1 MESNQLAVASAAWLQ
16 HPEAGEPQWW
26 DRLAAAGAPLRERL
40 PDGRV
45 RVTFLWRDPAG
56 GPAAS
61 ATVRVYA
68 DVNSVTDHHSP
79 QPQSLSRLGDTDVW
93 WWQAVLP
100 ADWRGSYAY
109 IPVSAGQ
116 TPPAPNADVRESRL
130 RHREWWLSIMGQAIA
145 DPLNPAAGYRSSWGA
160 ALSPLHLPD
169 APDQSAWAAWDQAGQ
184 GADPRRLAEIRWDS
198 AMLGKARRVW
208 IYHTGSVPA
217 GQWAERP
224 LAILLDGQHW
234 AQRLPVFSALD
245 EDTRRGRL
253 PPAVYLLVDSID
265 GRNRE
270 EDLPCNADFWLALQA
285 ELLPQAA
292 LIAPFSDRADRTV
305 VAGQSY
311 GGLAA
316 MFAGLQWPERFGCVL
331 SQSGSFWWPH
341 VELHERARA
350 ASARRLPGSKGRLT
364 ERLEA
369 GEMPPG
375 RLRVYQ
381 EVGSRE
387 EVMVDVNDSHRAAL
401 ERAGHDVHY
410 RVFEGGHDWLC
421 WRGGLLQGLG
431 CLWRPWVAP

>member
-1 MESNQLAVASAAWLQ
+1 MELNQVAVESAAWLQ

-26 DRLAAAGAPLRERL
+26 DRLASAGAPLRERL

-45 RVTFLWRDPAG
+45 CVTFLWRDPAG

-61 ATVRVYA
+61 SIVRVYA

-93 WWQAVLP
+93 WWQTELP

-109 IPVSAGQ
+109 IPAAAGH
-116 TPPAPNADVRESRL
+116 TPPVPGDDARESRL
-130 RHREWWLSIMGQAIA
+130 RHREWWLSIMALAIS

-160 ALSPLHLPD
+160 SLSPLHLPD
-169 APDQSAWAAWDQAGQ
+169 APDQSAWTAWDKTGQ
-184 GADPRRLAEIRWDS
+184 GADPRRLTEIRWDS

-208 IYHTGSVPA
+208 IYHTGAASV

-234 AQRLPVFSALD
+234 AQRLPVFAALD

-265 GRNRE
+265 GKHRE
-270 EDLPCNADFWLALQA
+270 EDLPCNAEFWLALQK

-292 LIAPFSDRADRTV
+292 LIAPFSGRADCTV

-316 MFAGLQWPERFGCVL
+316 MFAGLNWPDRFGCVL
-331 SQSGSFWWPH
+331 SQSGSFWWPS
-341 VELHERARA
+341 VELHEKARA

-364 ERLEA
+364 EQLEA
-369 GEMPPG
+369 GETPPG
-375 RLRVYQ
+375 RLRVFQ

-401 ERAGHDVHY
+401 EGAGHDVHY
-410 RVFEGGHDWLC
+410 QIFEGGHDWLC